1 MQKIDDLVCW
11 RCGASLHD
19 EPLPLA
25 RESTCRGCGADL
37 HVCRLCEY
45 YDTRVAN
52 DCREPIADKVTNKVK
67 SNFCGYLRP
76 RPHAYN
82 AADPAALGARQGLE
96 SLFGLDTGSTSASPT
111 TSDAARNALDDLF
124 GRK

>member
-1 MQKIDDLVCW
+1 MQKIDDLQCW
-11 RCGASLHD
+11 RCGAALDD

-25 RESTCRGCGADL
+25 REATCRACGADL
-37 HVCRLCEY
+37 HVCRICEF

-52 DCREPIADKVTNKVK
+52 DCREPIADKVTSKIK

-76 RPHAYN
+76 KPKAYAGPD
-82 AADPAALGARQGLE
+82 AASGAARQGLE
-96 SLFGLDTGSTSASPT
+96 GLFGLDTGSTSGSPT
-111 TSDAARNALDDLF
+111 TTDAARSALDELF